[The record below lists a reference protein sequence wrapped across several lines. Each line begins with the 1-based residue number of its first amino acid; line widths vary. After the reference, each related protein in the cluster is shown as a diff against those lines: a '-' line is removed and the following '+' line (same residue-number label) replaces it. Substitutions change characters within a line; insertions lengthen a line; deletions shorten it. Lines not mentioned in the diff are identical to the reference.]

1 MGFNRGHRNLGI
13 QRNTITPKRDKFGWN
28 MATRAHV
35 LGVELPHHQDVGS
48 MDFFQAMFDT
58 VGLERWSISLAA
70 VVKAAV
76 FIGFYSVGIVVD

>member
-1 MGFNRGHRNLGI
+1 MR
-13 QRNTITPKRDKFGWN
+13 
-28 MATRAHV
+28 
-35 LGVELPHHQDVGS
+35 GVEFPHHQDVGS
-48 MDFFQAMFDT
+48 TDFFQPMFDT